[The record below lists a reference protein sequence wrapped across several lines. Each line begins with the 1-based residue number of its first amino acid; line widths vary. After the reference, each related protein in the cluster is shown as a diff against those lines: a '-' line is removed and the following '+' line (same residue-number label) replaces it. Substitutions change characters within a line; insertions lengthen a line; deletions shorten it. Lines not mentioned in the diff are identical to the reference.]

1 MNSRLRHILRWLPGL
16 AMALYAT
23 AATAAPEFIESTRV
37 EAGAVY
43 TDVTLKFRCN
53 FHYVGHDPAG
63 LSDVLRIQIEP
74 TTVCTGAPPSVALA
88 RQLHRPRDADK
99 ASIDLIEYDGQSL
112 GSESLRVSFTRDVR
126 FDVRS
131 SNGGNTLTI
140 RVFEPSRVDAP
151 EAVDTQATPRST
163 SRLVRNGADA
173 QRQYVINIASM
184 NRRPVAADIPELVLA
199 EGSQIVVAEAMIDG
213 ASWYRI
219 QVGYFDTAEA
229 AARELRELR
238 EHYAGAWIGYA
249 GDDEV
254 DIPMGPASGMQSR
267 NNDST
272 GSLAANSDEILE
284 LMAEGR
290 RAMTAGE
297 LSRAVQIYTK
307 VLQQP
312 GHEYLA
318 EAQEY
323 LALARERNGQIAHAK
338 AEYERYLELYA
349 DTDGA
354 TRVQQRLAALLAT
367 GPAARPQQRSYAA
380 SRANTQSR
388 ARNWT
393 LRSYVSQYYR
403 RDTNQV
409 NDQDEIVNQSSIYS
423 DVNLDARRRGER
435 FDVSARITAGYRHDL
450 LSEEDQ
456 VGSGNDFRL
465 SYAYLDVAD
474 ARTGVRGRLGRQT
487 RNTGG
492 VLGRFDGLNLSY
504 SLNDQIRFETVA
516 GQPVYST
523 SDDLPDSRAFVGVSS
538 TFSPFGDGLDFGA
551 FVLQQDIEG
560 LTDRQVVGAEM
571 RYFGERRSLWGILS
585 YDTEFSELGSAFV
598 QGSWRLPGNFTV
610 SGLID
615 IRRSP
620 FLSLGNA
627 LVGQQTASFEDLK
640 VLFTESELRQFAL
653 DRSPEVKTF
662 SAGISKPLTPKLQM
676 NLNANISAI
685 ASTPESA
692 GVAATE
698 STEYSY
704 YSGDLVA
711 SGLFREGD
719 VAILGLRY
727 SASDTTDVYSVN
739 LDARF
744 PIGKAWRINP
754 RLRVDYREIQTD
766 QSTQWIYSP
775 ALRIQYRP
783 DRRWRLELSAGKQF
797 SYRDMESSDMD
808 RESDFIHLG
817 YQFFY

>member
-1 MNSRLRHILRWLPGL
+1 MSSRLRNRMRWPAGL
-16 AMALYAT
+16 ALT
-23 AATAAPEFIESTRV
+23 LLAATSGAAPEFIESSRV
-37 EAGAVY
+37 DSGAVY
-43 TDVTLKFRCN
+43 TDVTLKFRCSY
-53 FHYVGHDPAG
+53 HYVGHDPAG

-88 RQLHRPRDADK
+88 RQMHRPRDADK
-99 ASIDLIEYDGQSL
+99 ASIDLIEYDGQTL
-112 GSESLRVSFTRDVR
+112 GNESVRVSFTRDVR
-126 FDVRS
+126 VDVRS
-131 SNGGNTLTI
+131 SSGGNTLTI
-140 RVFEPSRVDAP
+140 RVFEPANADAP
-151 EAVDTQATPRST
+151 VEAETQAAARST
-163 SRLVRNGADA
+163 SRLVRNGVDA
-173 QRQYVINIASM
+173 RQFVINIASM
-184 NRRPVAADIPELVLA
+184 NRRPVASDIPDLALA

-229 AARELRELR
+229 AARELRVLR
-238 EHYAGAWIGYA
+238 ERYSGAWIGYA
-249 GDDEV
+249 GDEEV
-254 DIPMGPASGMQSR
+254 DIPLGPASSIGTQ
-267 NNDST
+267 NNDAA
-272 GSLAANSDEILE
+272 GSPAANSDEILE

-312 GHEYLA
+312 DHDYLA
-318 EAQEY
+318 EAQEF

-349 DTDGA
+349 DTEGA
-354 TRVQQRLAALLAT
+354 TRVRQRLAALLAT

-380 SRANTQSR
+380 SRAGTQSR
-388 ARNWT
+388 ASNWT
-393 LRSYVSQYYR
+393 LRSYASQYYR

-456 VGSGNDFRL
+456 SSSGNDFRL
-465 SYAYLDVAD
+465 SYAYVDVAD

-504 SLNDQIRFETVA
+504 ALNEQIRFETVA
-516 GQPVYST
+516 GQPVFST
-523 SDDLPDSRAFVGVSS
+523 SDDLPDSRAFFGVSS

-571 RYFGERRSLWGILS
+571 RYFGERRSLWSILS
-585 YDTEFSELGSAFV
+585 YDTEFAELGSAFV

-610 SGLID
+610 SGLVD

-662 SAGISKPLTPKLQM
+662 SAGVSKPLTPKLQFNM
-676 NLNANISAI
+676 NANISTI

-692 GVAATE
+692 GVAATD
-698 STEYSY
+698 STDYSY

-719 VAILGLRY
+719 VAIFGLRY
-727 SASDTTDVYSVN
+727 SASDTTDVYSIN

-744 PIGKAWRINP
+744 PIGRTWRINP
-754 RLRVDYREIQTD
+754 RLRVDYREIQSD

-775 ALRIQYRP
+775 ALRIQFRP